1 MKKLTI
7 KLKQHTPMIHF
18 QHDQEGATLR
28 ASEVKPKLDRFI
40 LTKLGQGNYEAG
52 VKKAKECKWLI
63 GKEGHY
69 ALNYKMRIE
78 GKNKKDTIHLDV
90 FSNAKKGKT
99 VYQTDQF
106 PFLLANMGGKE
117 NEEELMNLSLYD
129 SVELVLSIPEEGLF
143 DEIDKTIEQFFAIHN
158 FGQRQTKGFGSF
170 SVFSR
175 QIDDEETQKVSWDFK
190 NYFINGT
197 PLMKFQLN
205 SNNDLKRQQTL
216 FSVIDF
222 YWRCLKSGVNYT
234 KRIVPRNGMGNV
246 QIRCKERYIKSFL
259 WKYLSNKDLTWEKRK
274 LKNAFQLETS
284 FPERKY
290 SDYSYTP
297 SFARGLMGCP
307 DKFEYRI
314 PQNEFYERN
323 GRFKEEVVTETIE
336 IENVSKK
343 VDRIS
348 SPIYF
353 KPYIFENQVTVYI
366 LFDEQLIN
374 ELKELKK
381 DEREYKFICGK
392 KEITIPLNPE
402 SISYIDLVKKYHL
415 ALFTDDDYIRSTFG
429 EYKNNQWIPA
439 KISISKNQEGRTIR
453 KWGNMDISWKMVPRD
468 FNWNNILDPNDNG
481 QLKYVSFAQ
490 IIK

>member
-1 MKKLTI
+1 MKILKI

-28 ASEVKPKLDRFI
+28 ASEVKPKLDKYI
-40 LTKLGQGNYEAG
+40 LTKLGKGNYEAG
-52 VKKAKECKWLI
+52 IKKAKENKWIL
-63 GKEGHY
+63 GDHN

-78 GKNKKDTIHLDV
+78 GKNKVESVHLNV
-90 FSNAKKGKT
+90 FSETKKGKT

-117 NEEELMNLSLYD
+117 SEDELMNLSLYEH
-129 SVELVLSIPEEGLF
+129 VELVLSIPKEGLF

-170 SVFSR
+170 SVISR
-175 QIDDEETQKVSWDFK
+175 QIDEGQTQKVSWDFK
-190 NYFINGT
+190 NYYLNGT

-205 SNNDLKRQQTL
+205 NDNELKRQQIL

-222 YWRCLKSGVNYT
+222 YWRCLKSGINYT
-234 KRIVPRNGMGNV
+234 KRIIPRNGMGDV
-246 QIRCKERYIKSFL
+246 QIRFKERYIKSFL
-259 WKYLSNKDLTWEKRK
+259 WKYLSGNDLTWEKRK
-274 LKNAFQLETS
+274 LKKEFQLETP
-284 FPERKY
+284 FPERQY
-290 SDYSYTP
+290 SDHSYTP

-307 DKFEYRI
+307 DKYEYRI
-314 PQNEFYERN
+314 PQNEFIEKN
-323 GRFKEEVVTETIE
+323 FKYREKVKTETIE

-343 VDRIS
+343 IDRIS

-353 KPYIFENQVTVYI
+353 KPYIVENQVTVYI
-366 LFDEQLIN
+366 LFDEQLIK
-374 ELKELKK
+374 ELKELTE
-381 DEREYKFICGK
+381 DERVYKFTCGRK
-392 KEITIPLNPE
+392 AIKLPLIPE

-415 ALFTDDDYIRSTFG
+415 ALFTNNDYIQSTFG
-429 EYKNNQWIPA
+429 DYKNNQWTPA
-439 KISISKNQEGRTIR
+439 KISISKNQAGRTIR

-468 FNWNNILDPNDNG
+468 FNWKNILDPNDNG